1 MTRKGCV
8 LPSSAHRRSSPVTT
22 TAGIMVSGKPRR
34 AQQQQPATSPEVTP
48 DDCSPILAWSPG
60 SSSDPDVY
68 LVKRK
73 CPKSSS
79 APPPPAPAT
88 EPSPEAAHEQPVVQN
103 VVRRP
108 RQRRAVG
115 KRCRHCTSSETS
127 QWRPG
132 PDGPSTL
139 CNACGT
145 RYRQG
150 RLLPE
155 YRPKASPGFRP
166 SVHANQ
172 HKRCS
177 SFTAAA
183 AAAVLRRHRIRRT
196 AAATRLT
203 KTTCCQQDPA
213 ATTSDTSSHCRG
225 GGRRATKA
233 SDGRG
238 VIGRMILVP
247 IVCAAV
253 I

>member
-172 HKRCS
+172 HKK
-177 SFTAAA
+177 
-183 AAAVLRRHRIRRT
+183 VLQLHRRRRRRG
-196 AAATRLT
+196 APPPP
-203 KTTCCQQDPA
+203 DPA
-213 ATTSDTSSHCRG
+213 DG
-225 GGRRATKA
+225 GGDSTDEDDVLPAGSGGDHLRYELSLPWRWQKSNKGFGMGEESSAE
-233 SDGRG
+233 
-238 VIGRMILVP
+238 
-247 IVCAAV
+247 
-253 I
+253 

>member
-22 TAGIMVSGKPRR
+22 AAGIMVSGKLRR
-34 AQQQQPATSPEVTP
+34 AQQQQQPATSPEVTP
-48 DDCSPILAWSPG
+48 DDCSPILVWSAG

-73 CPKSSS
+73 WPKSSS

-88 EPSPEAAHEQPVVQN
+88 EPSPEAAHQQLAMQN

-108 RQRRAVG
+108 RQRRVVG
-115 KRCRHCTSSETS
+115 KRCMHCTSSETS

-132 PDGPSTL
+132 PCGPSTL

-166 SVHANQ
+166 SVHANH
-172 HKRCS
+172 HKK
-177 SFTAAA
+177 
-183 AAAVLRRHRIRRT
+183 VLQLHRRARQQLRNRRRRG
-196 AAATRLT
+196 APPPP
-203 KTTCCQQDPA
+203 DPA
-213 ATTSDTSSHCRG
+213 AGGDSTDVLPAGSGGDHLNYELPLPWRWQNSNKGFGMGEKSSAG
-225 GGRRATKA
+225 
-233 SDGRG
+233 
-238 VIGRMILVP
+238 
-247 IVCAAV
+247 
-253 I
+253 